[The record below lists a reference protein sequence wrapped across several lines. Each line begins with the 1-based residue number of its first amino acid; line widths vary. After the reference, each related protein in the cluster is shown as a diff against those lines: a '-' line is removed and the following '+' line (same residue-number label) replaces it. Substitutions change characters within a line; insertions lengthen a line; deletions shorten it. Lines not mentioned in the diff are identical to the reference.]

1 MNNKRRIAFIVPEF
15 PYGGA
20 EKQISYLYKYV
31 KKNNSDSKL
40 IASNSSGNSECES
53 LGIDILLS
61 GVENK
66 ILRNLIRFFNI
77 IRLIIKLLQVKCD
90 IYVFYNKLYLP
101 CVPILKI
108 FKRKVV
114 YSVREYDETILL
126 GWRKKILERC
136 NYLYSNSQ
144 RIANE
149 LNTAGLNCEF
159 INNYYEFGEPYWK
172 KESQS
177 IVCISNGEPHKRI
190 KELIEVVADT
200 ENIELRIFG
209 KFKNSR
215 YKKECIDAA
224 AKAKNRIFIMG
235 YQEQNVIK
243 NEIKRSAA
251 LAHPSEK
258 EGTANAILDAIN
270 AGIPIV
276 VANIPENKD
285 LIGNAD
291 CFFDVN
297 SKESMKS
304 ELMNVLNL
312 SEVNYDRYNIVKK
325 YSSLNLQKIEER
337 LYLL

>member
-1 MNNKRRIAFIVPEF
+1 MNYKRRIAFVVPEF

-20 EKQISYLYKYV
+20 EKQISYLYKYILR
-31 KKNNSDSKL
+31 KNSNSKL
-40 IASNSSGNSECES
+40 IASNSGNSECES

-61 GVENK
+61 GIK
-66 ILRNLIRFFNI
+66 SKFLRNLIRSFNI
-77 IRLIIKLLQVKCD
+77 IRLIIKLLQLKYD
-90 IYVFYNKLYLP
+90 IYIFYNKLYLP
-101 CVPILKI
+101 CVPILKL
-108 FKRKVV
+108 FNKSVV
-114 YSVREYDETILL
+114 YSVREYDVSLL
-126 GWRKKILERC
+126 HGWRKRVLEHC

-159 INNYYEFGEPYWK
+159 ICNYYEFGEPYWK
-172 KESQS
+172 KESRS

-209 KFKNSR
+209 KFNNSR

-224 AKAKNRIFIMG
+224 AKARNRIFIMG

-251 LAHPSEK
+251 LVHPSEK

-270 AGIPIV
+270 AGIPIA

-304 ELMNVLNL
+304 ELMDVLNL
-312 SEVNYDRYNIVKK
+312 GEVNYDRDNIVKK